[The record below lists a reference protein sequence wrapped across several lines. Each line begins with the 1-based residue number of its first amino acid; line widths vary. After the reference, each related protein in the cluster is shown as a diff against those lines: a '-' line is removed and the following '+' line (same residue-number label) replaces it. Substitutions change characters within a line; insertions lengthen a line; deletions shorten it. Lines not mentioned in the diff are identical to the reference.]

1 MSYGL
6 DFTFVGLEQP
16 AAALSHSLG
25 PMPSSPDNIT
35 TLELQLRLAQKRL
48 DAAQSGLFTSSA
60 SMIDRYRRDVERL
73 EKEIARLRAL

>member
-1 MSYGL
+1 
-6 DFTFVGLEQP
+6 
-16 AAALSHSLG
+16 
-25 PMPSSPDNIT
+25 MPSSPDIT
-35 TLELQLRLAQKRL
+35 TLELQLRLAQNRL